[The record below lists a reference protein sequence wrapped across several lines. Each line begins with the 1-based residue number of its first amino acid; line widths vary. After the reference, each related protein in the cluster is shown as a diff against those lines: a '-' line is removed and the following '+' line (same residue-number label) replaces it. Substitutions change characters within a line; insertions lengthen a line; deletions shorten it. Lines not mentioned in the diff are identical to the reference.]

1 MSGSHSVC
9 LKDLT
14 AMTFTLGQTVRNMVS
29 TKKNRLSC
37 YHSYASFKVKSSLS
51 LLLLLK
57 VSIDLHPTKLKET
70 T

>member
-37 YHSYASFKVKSSLS
+37 YHSYASFKVKSSLFTS
-51 LLLLLK
+51 LAESK
-57 VSIDLHPTKLKET
+57 HRFTPYET
-70 T
+70 

>member
-1 MSGSHSVC
+1 MSGSHSAC

-14 AMTFTLGQTVRNMVS
+14 EMPFTLGQTVRNTVS
-29 TKKNRLSC
+29 TKNRLSC
-37 YHSYASFKVKSSLS
+37 YHSYASFKVKSFLS

-57 VSIDLHPTKLKET
+57 ASTDLHPTKLKET